1 MPIGPP
7 TSDAPPTGQELGGTY
22 GAMLISTIIA
32 AALYGVSVLQALY
45 YYDKFPEDHWAM
57 KAAVALIWA
66 LDTTSIVLDSH
77 AVYYYLIA
85 NFNNPPALLTEVW
98 SIQVEEIITF
108 SAVLIAQ
115 IFFIQRIYQL
125 RPYLWYIPLCQQ
137 SPPMVRPV
145 VVTRLDVLVDEKTT
159 VALIIVIQI
168 QIFQN
173 NLWDAVPTPQ
183 FNDPII
189 ANWVTGLIVDVSIAA
204 VLCWYLWS
212 EKSYIRK
219 KTHRMI
225 NKIMIFSVNRGAF
238 AAGTQLLTFVAKFVA
253 PQKFVWLAFHNVL
266 CKGPSPNAPNTLH
279 PANLHLTLLRM
290 RHRHSIHK
298 LDARDV
304 SPSALCPCPHV
315 STAHDENNDKHRLNS
330 RVALRSMLMDT
341 EQDATD
347 LTLPSIRPNR
357 FSDKARPRTRNHQV
371 ALQSLQFA
379 PGRTSEIYP
388 RSADKDSEEFGE
400 LESDY
405 VTVSDVGAVK
415 ASTSQTSR
423 N

>member
-125 RPYLWYIPLCQQ
+125 RPYLWYIPLCQAMIAVA
-137 SPPMVRPV
+137 SY
-145 VVTRLDVLVDEKTT
+145 
-159 VALIIVIQI
+159 ALIIVIQI

-266 CKGPSPNAPNTLH
+266 CKVYTNSMLAT
-279 PANLHLTLLRM
+279 
-290 RHRHSIHK
+290 
-298 LDARDV
+298 
-304 SPSALCPCPHV
+304 
-315 STAHDENNDKHRLNS
+315 LNS